1 MDRETTPASGPD
13 RRDSHAVTERDFAQQ
28 LRTAL
33 VARHATLRGLSVAL
47 TERGH
52 PVSTPLLAAWR
63 SGAVVPGGAEDL
75 ACVTVLEQ
83 LLDLAPGDLGDE
95 LDPDATGSHRSRRPG
110 TFDGVLPTPATG
122 APAHAAEPDTR
133 RVSDSVRRART
144 ALGFDR
150 AGQLMTETRVE
161 VVLELDEQGAARR
174 ITQRTQW
181 VSPAGGVDAFPVV
194 LVTATPVTGRGRV
207 EPVEGCRLGPS
218 YVDLA
223 EGVFATSLVLP
234 APLREGGTASTVHRT
249 HLPSDV
255 APDDFYEHWV
265 HHEVEEVSVEVVFAA
280 GSTPRDLRGLVRVDE
295 VEQACDITQDDRL
308 VRVVRH
314 RFGPGGVGLRWSW

>member
-1 MDRETTPASGPD
+1 MDGELRRATSQTSEPAG
-13 RRDSHAVTERDFAQQ
+13 TRDFAQA

-33 VARHATLRGLSVAL
+33 AARHATLRGLSVAL

-52 PVSTPLLAAWR
+52 RVSTPLLAAWR

-75 ACVTVLEQ
+75 AVVTVLEE
-83 LLDLAPGDLGDE
+83 LLDLTPGDLGAQ
-95 LDPDATGSHRSRRPG
+95 LDPDATASRRSRRPG
-110 TFDGVLPTPATG
+110 TFDGVLP
-122 APAHAAEPDTR
+122 APASGRPVAAVEKAQHDPS
-133 RVSDSVRRART
+133 RVSDSVSRART

-150 AGQLMTETRVE
+150 AGHLMTETRVE
-161 VVLELDEQGAARR
+161 VVLELDEHGAPRR

-181 VSPAGGVDAFPVV
+181 VSPGGGVDSFPVV
-194 LVTATPVTGRGRV
+194 LVTPTPVSDRGRV

-234 APLREGGTASTVHRT
+234 APLREGGVASTVHRT
-249 HLPSDV
+249 HLPADV

-265 HHEVEEVSVEVVFAA
+265 HHEVEQVSVDVVFAS
-280 GSTPRDLRGLVRVDE
+280 GSSPRDVTGVARRDGAEARCE
-295 VEQACDITQDDRL
+295 VTETEQG
-308 VRVVRH
+308 VRVVR
-314 RFGPGGVGLRWSW
+314 RTFGPGGVGVRWSW